1 VCLRAPPTISAFC
14 AYVGWQISE
23 FETSDEEALLKIRL
37 VRPPPGTGGEDSD
50 VRVPLR
56 GYACQ
61 APQPRARFNDLQERF
76 WYSLRRSSQA
86 KSTRRSWRSSRF
98 DIADIAG
105 SSSFALL
112 EFPGDDSVVT
122 MSSSWSRSA
131 SSASSS
137 APAALAPGTRHPAP
151 GTRHPAPAPPPPVAA
166 AAPPPSDFF
175 RPRTTTTS

>member
-1 VCLRAPPTISAFC
+1 MCLRAPPTISAFC

-56 GYACQ
+56 GYARK

-122 MSSSWSRSA
+122 MSSSWSR
-131 SSASSS
+131 
-137 APAALAPGTRHPAP
+137 APPRPPRRPHQQHWHPAP

>member
-1 VCLRAPPTISAFC
+1 MRIRFKARSGSDQAHQRYLVAEVEGIHQMSLVLSDPVRPLNAVPGMWFGKVVCLRAPPTISAFC

-56 GYACQ
+56 GYARK

-105 SSSFALL
+105 SSS
-112 EFPGDDSVVT
+112 V
-122 MSSSWSRSA
+122 WRQSR
-131 SSASSS
+131 
-137 APAALAPGTRHPAP
+137 LGHTRHS
-151 GTRHPAPAPPPPVAA
+151 G
-166 AAPPPSDFF
+166 S
-175 RPRTTTTS
+175 